1 MKNFYR
7 KVAFGLKPDEKI
19 PSDPLVWATSQ
30 ITDKIPE
37 FSFKGKIYSEEELRK
52 HYREYVYQD
61 RKVLR
66 KKFKKDKMGYKAAKN
81 LLKDSTGQKF
91 WKNLEI
97 AIRHKE
103 ATQGNHPVLA
113 KLWYFWTNHFT
124 ISDKDFLA
132 DYSTGGYQRETIRA
146 NLNKSFEELAYEA
159 TVAWAMI
166 HHLDNAENVGP
177 KSEDARAEWR
187 RRKKRPATINE
198 NHARELL
205 ELHTVSPNSG
215 YTQENITELALIM
228 TGWAPDDKYWKTKL
242 ETADVRFQS
251 KYHEP
256 GKKIFWGKEFPKGKK
271 GLRAAVNFLVNHP
284 SCREFIAYKLC
295 RYLITDY
302 PTKEMTDPII
312 KAWQKSDGFLPEVHK
327 AAIEV
332 AFKFNDKYSK
342 FQNPENWWLQ
352 MSRMTDA
359 KWPPKDERFDT
370 YKLGGGP
377 DPYQAK
383 PSWFMEDMGH
393 HPYLSKQP
401 NGYSDLAEDWMS
413 PELIIRRLIYAR
425 QGYINLK
432 SDNKNNEFFEKV
444 VNKNFDN
451 PDKIMKLLNQ
461 NEKPIDRHILLFNLP
476 EVFRA

>member
-383 PSWFMEDMGH
+383 PSWFMEDIGH

-444 VNKNFDN
+444 VDKNFDN

>member
-132 DYSTGGYQRETIRA
+132 DYSTGGYQREIIRE
-146 NLNKSFEELAYEA
+146 NLNKTFEELAYEA

-177 KSEDARAEWR
+177 KSEDAKAEWR

-215 YTQENITELALIM
+215 YTQDNITELALIM

-242 ETADVRFQS
+242 ETADVKFQR

-256 GKKIFWGKEFPKGKK
+256 GKKIFWGKEFPKGSK

-370 YKLGGGP
+370 YRLGGGP

-383 PSWFMEDMGH
+383 PSWFMEDIGH

-444 VNKNFDN
+444 VDKNFDN